1 MTESL
6 AGIKVLDLSRVL
18 AGPWA
23 TQSLGDLGAEIWK
36 IERPG
41 SGDDTRSWGPPWIL
55 EPKDGKAGISAYFAS
70 ANRNKK
76 SLAIDFTS
84 AAGSDLV
91 RQLAA
96 EADIL
101 IENFKLGGLAKFG
114 LDYESLSTVNPQL
127 VYCSL
132 TGFGQSG
139 PDAGRAG
146 YDFMIQGMAGLMSV
160 TGEADGMPVKVG
172 VALVDILTGLNATI
186 AILAALRHRE
196 QTGIGQHIDMAL
208 FDVAVASMANQA
220 LNYLASGTPPG
231 LMGNAHPNIVP
242 YQAFATLD
250 GHIILTIGND
260 SQFTRFCEL
269 AGCGELATDPAY
281 QTNEARVKNRD
292 KLCPILAGILL
303 TRSSADWLAACE
315 VHKIPAGPVNR
326 LDQVFASAQAQA
338 RALSGDIDG
347 AGGLSIPTVASPLRL
362 SKTPPQTKLPPPLL
376 GADTASLLARLGLPE
391 KEIAKL
397 AEEGVIELGPTRE

>member
-41 SGDDTRSWGPPWIL
+41 SGDDTRSWGPPWISA
-55 EPKDGKAGISAYFAS
+55 PKDGKAGISAYFAS

-315 VHKIPAGPVNR
+315 EHKIPAGPVNR

>member
-303 TRSSADWLAACE
+303 TRSSADWLAAFE
-315 VHKIPAGPVNR
+315 EHKIPAGPVNR

>member
-101 IENFKLGGLAKFG
+101 IENFKLGGLAKYG
-114 LDYESLSTVNPQL
+114 LDYESLSTDQPA
-127 VYCSL
+127 
-132 TGFGQSG
+132 
-139 PDAGRAG
+139 AGLLLADRLWPERAG
-146 YDFMIQGMAGLMSV
+146 C
-160 TGEADGMPVKVG
+160 
-172 VALVDILTGLNATI
+172 
-186 AILAALRHRE
+186 R
-196 QTGIGQHIDMAL
+196 
-208 FDVAVASMANQA
+208 
-220 LNYLASGTPPG
+220 
-231 LMGNAHPNIVP
+231 
-242 YQAFATLD
+242 
-250 GHIILTIGND
+250 
-260 SQFTRFCEL
+260 
-269 AGCGELATDPAY
+269 
-281 QTNEARVKNRD
+281 
-292 KLCPILAGILL
+292 
-303 TRSSADWLAACE
+303 
-315 VHKIPAGPVNR
+315 
-326 LDQVFASAQAQA
+326 
-338 RALSGDIDG
+338 
-347 AGGLSIPTVASPLRL
+347 AGGL
-362 SKTPPQTKLPPPLL
+362 
-376 GADTASLLARLGLPE
+376 
-391 KEIAKL
+391 
-397 AEEGVIELGPTRE
+397 

>member
-55 EPKDGKAGISAYFAS
+55 EPTGGKAGISAYFAS

-76 SLAIDFTS
+76 SVAIDFTS
-84 AAGSDLV
+84 KTGSDLV

-101 IENFKLGGLAKFG
+101 IENFKLGGLAKYG
-114 LDYESLSTVNPQL
+114 LDYASLSAVNPQL

-160 TGEADGMPVKVG
+160 TGEAGGMPVKAG
-172 VALVDILTGLNATI
+172 VALIDILTGLNATI

-242 YQAFATLD
+242 YQAFATKD

-260 SQFTRFCEL
+260 SQFARFCDL
-269 AGCGELATDPAY
+269 AGCGELASDPAY
-281 QTNEARVKNRD
+281 QTNAARVKNRD
-292 KLCPILAGILL
+292 QLCAILADILL
-303 TRSSADWLAACE
+303 TRSSDDWLAACE
-315 VHKIPAGPVNR
+315 EHKIPAGPVNR

-338 RALSGDIDG
+338 RALSGEIMGPADMP
-347 AGGLSIPTVASPLRL
+347 IPTVASPLRL
-362 SKTPPQTKLPPPLL
+362 SKTPPQTKLPPPVL
-376 GADTASLLARLGLPE
+376 GADTASLLTQLGLAE
-391 KEIAKL
+391 ADIVKL
-397 AEEGVIELGPTRE
+397 VEEGVIELGRTAE